1 MLHKTLGA
9 VLWRSDCFICF
20 GVKKNYRKITVVAVR
35 TGLGRLAKRWMGLAE
50 RWEGTKR
57 SHLNQSGERLLN
69 AGGGWRSVTF
79 KAVNEELEK
88 EVRKFLLVSM
98 VGAEAQ
104 AALGRVS
111 SWAAGGEGLADK
123 AVWPQQAP
131 EIPPNLRSALA
142 PQALLTPG

>member
-20 GVKKNYRKITVVAVR
+20 GVKKKDRKITVVAVH

-57 SHLNQSGERLLN
+57 SRLNQSGERLLN
-69 AGGGWRSVTF
+69 AGGGWRSATF
-79 KAVNEELEK
+79 KAVNKELE

-98 VGAEAQ
+98 VGAEVQ

-111 SWAAGGEGLADK
+111 SWATGGEGLADK
-123 AVWPQQAP
+123 RLFG
-131 EIPPNLRSALA
+131 PNKLPKYLPTSGVLWL
-142 PQALLTPG
+142 PKPS